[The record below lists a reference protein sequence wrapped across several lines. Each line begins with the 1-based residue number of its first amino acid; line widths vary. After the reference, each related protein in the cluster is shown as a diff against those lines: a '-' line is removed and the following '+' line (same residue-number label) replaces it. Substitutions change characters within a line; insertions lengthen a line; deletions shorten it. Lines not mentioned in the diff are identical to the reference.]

1 MKSDVRILARYHVR
15 PANLTHVFEKRLKL
29 LRWTLYSALFSGVT
43 LCMCLLLILVHL
55 DTSALIFFVLHLI
68 LLMGALITLVYELAV
83 SFEALTEHLDV
94 MRNWKNKF

>member
-1 MKSDVRILARYHVR
+1 M
-15 PANLTHVFEKRLKL
+15 KL

-55 DTSALIFFVLHLI
+55 DTSALIFFVIHLI